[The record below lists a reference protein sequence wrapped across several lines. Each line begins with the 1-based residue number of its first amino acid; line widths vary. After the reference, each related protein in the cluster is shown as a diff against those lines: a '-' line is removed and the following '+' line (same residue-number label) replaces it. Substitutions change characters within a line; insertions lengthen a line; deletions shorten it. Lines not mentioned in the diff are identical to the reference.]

1 MKIFFDENINP
12 ALKYVFEPDKVET
25 VKSKKWLGKKNG
37 ELLGLVVFNGFDVF
51 ITKDRN
57 LKYQQNLNKLEI
69 TIVVLISKSNDENEL
84 TALLVKAKKLLKS
97 KSRKRIIEI
106 S

>member
-1 MKIFFDENINP
+1 MKIFFDENIDP
-12 ALKYVFEPDKVET
+12 AFKSLFEGDIVET
-25 VKSKKWLGKKNG
+25 VKSKNWLGKKNG

-57 LKYQQNLNKLEI
+57 LKYQQNLNKLGI
-69 TIVVLISKSNDENEL
+69 TIVVLISKSNDEKDL
-84 TALLVKAKKLLKS
+84 TALLLKAKKLLKS
-97 KSRKRIIEI
+97 KSTKRIIEI